1 MKNIIEELKYMK
13 EQNSDVFEKKKEE
26 VVNFCKNYPF
36 LDKDIQTK
44 LLYLAMI
51 NETEIFRDLKSMLD
65 DPFIDSPTLKKG
77 FAISMI
83 SDALEKLNT
92 VKEVYVLF
100 AQKERTVQKDGKD
113 LPVRSFGIWWN
124 NTLHNVVIFGD
135 AVKQYNLESDAFYET
150 SFTYVNDK
158 LYPVPNP
165 IIRKLNKQPDNS
177 LKQQIQEYIVNK
189 FAKLNPPLTIVADNQ
204 KTYWTMGILKPA
216 TPKSSILAVVFDNG
230 SQEELV
236 VPSISVDSNSIV
248 LVWGQ
253 VISSR
258 MENRYAMLIQGMMTL
273 KVLKK
278 TEIETISPVYN
289 DIIPPTKP
297 LPADNDGQ
305 NNLDN
310 LPL

>member
-13 EQNSDVFEKKKEE
+13 EQNAEIFEKKKEE
-26 VVNFCKNYPF
+26 VINFCKNYPF
-36 LDKDIQTK
+36 LDKDVQAK

-65 DPFIDSPTLKKG
+65 DPFIDSPVLKKG

-92 VKEVYVLF
+92 IKEVYVLF
-100 AQKERTVQKDGKD
+100 AQKERTVVKDGKD

-124 NTLHNVVIFGD
+124 NNLHNVVIFGD
-135 AVKQYNLESDAFYET
+135 AVKQYNLEPDTFYEV
-150 SFTYVNDK
+150 SLTYVNDK

-165 IIRKLNKQPDNS
+165 IVRKLNKQPDS
-177 LKQQIQEYIVNK
+177 GLKQQIQEYIVNK
-189 FAKLNPPLTIVADNQ
+189 FVKLSPPLAMVADNQ

-230 SQEELV
+230 EQEELV
-236 VPSISVDSNSIV
+236 IPSINADGSSIV
-248 LVWGQ
+248 LAWGQ
-253 VISSR
+253 IISSR
-258 MENRYAMLIQGMMTL
+258 VENRYAMLVQGML
-273 KVLKK
+273 VLKILRK
-278 TEIETISPVYN
+278 VESETISPVYG
-289 DIIPPTKP
+289 DIIPPTKV
-297 LPADNDGQ
+297 PATENDGQ
-305 NNLDN
+305 NNLDD